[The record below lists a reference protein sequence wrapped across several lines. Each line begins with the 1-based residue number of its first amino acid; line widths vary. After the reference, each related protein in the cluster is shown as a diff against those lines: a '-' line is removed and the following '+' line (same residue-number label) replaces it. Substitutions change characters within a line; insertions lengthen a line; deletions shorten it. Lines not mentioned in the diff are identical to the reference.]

1 MEKRIKDLEIEV
13 AYLRKELKDLR
24 EEKPVEIHTHYHY
37 DYSNMKPMII
47 NDLQGFKDLT
57 NNLENEK

>member
-13 AYLRKELKDLR
+13 SYLRKEL
-24 EEKPVEIHTHYHY
+24 EELKNQKPIEMHYHYHY

-47 NDLQGFKDLT
+47 TDPNMLDNFEPPLG
-57 NNLENEK
+57 